1 MANNSRKPKR
11 GIRRFIPSLKQIVL
25 FAVLGIVAGL
35 AAVAIAVKV
44 VAIPQASEIATAQTT
59 ILYYDDGVTELARLG
74 DANRVSVDFAQIPVV
89 AQQAMLAAEDREFY
103 NHGGFSIRGISR
115 AIVTNVMGAAGAGGG
130 STITQQY
137 AKNAYLTQERT
148 LTRKA
153 KELILSIKLETLI
166 SKDQIL
172 ADYMNTIYFGR
183 NAYGIES
190 AANLYFGKRALDL
203 NLAESA
209 FLAAIVQA
217 PNGLS
222 PEENLSGL
230 QNRWNYVLDGM
241 VSQGWISQDQRASVM
256 FPTYLTEPPIQT
268 FSGPQGHLIEQVRQT
283 MYTNGVTEDLINL
296 GGLRVVTTFNKQ
308 AQDAMVLA
316 VAEEGPKENIDGLRI
331 GVASVRPETG
341 EVVAMYGGADYLE
354 NQLNN
359 ATQMIGQAGSTF
371 KAFTLAAGIE
381 GGSSLSTAF
390 SGKNKTKVDNYEV
403 VNYGGQSFGDRV
415 TLLKATESSINSAFV
430 ELAES
435 VGRETVLEAAI
446 RAGIPADAVGME
458 PNLAFT
464 LGTASPHVVDI
475 AAAYA
480 TFASR
485 GLQVEPSYIKSIT
498 SGSGET
504 LYKLSPKPV
513 QAFSTDVADIVTY
526 ALEKVVQ
533 VGTGRAA
540 KALGRPVAGK
550 TGTTNDNKS
559 ALFAGYTPELATAV
573 MFVKDG
579 PDGQPVSLSGTGGMS
594 SVTGGSYPARIFTSY
609 MKGALKDLPIQKFPA
624 LPTGQPNG
632 ANPTETPSPSAMPSL
647 APVDPS
653 APVSIPDLMGTPS
666 DQAISILQGLGLNP
680 VLELQEGSNATL
692 PLFVLEQSVAVG
704 TLTLPGTNV
713 TLKVVNATP

>member
-1 MANNSRKPKR
+1 MANSSRKNKR
-11 GIRRFIPSLKQIVL
+11 GIRRFIPSLKQIVITGFFL
-25 FAVLGIVAGL
+25 VIAGIATI
-35 AAVAIAVKV
+35 AIAVRV

-74 DANRVSVDFAQIPVV
+74 DANRVSVDFSEIPLV
-89 AQQAMLAAEDREFY
+89 AQQAMLAAEDRDFY
-103 NHGGFSIRGISR
+103 KHGGFSVRGIGR
-115 AIVTNVMGAAGAGGG
+115 AVVTNVMGAAGAGGG

-190 AANLYFGKRALDL
+190 ASTLYFGKSAADL
-203 NLAESA
+203 TVAEAA

-217 PNGLS
+217 PNGLA
-222 PEENLSGL
+222 PEKNLTGL
-230 QNRWNYVLDGM
+230 QQRWNYVLDGM
-241 VSQGWISQDQRASVM
+241 VSEGWLSQDERTSAM
-256 FPTYLTEPPIQT
+256 FPMYLTEPPTQT
-268 FSGPQGHLIEQVRQT
+268 FSGPQGHLIEQVRQE
-283 MYTNGVTEDLINL
+283 MYANDITDDLINL
-296 GGLRVVTTFNKQ
+296 AGLRVVTTFNKQ
-308 AQDAMVLA
+308 AQDAMILA
-316 VAEEGPKENIDGLRI
+316 VAEEGPEDNIEGLRI
-331 GVASVRPETG
+331 GVASIRPETG

-371 KAFTLAAGIE
+371 KPFTLAAGIE
-381 GGSSLSTAF
+381 NGSSLSTAF
-390 SGKNKTKVDNYEV
+390 SGKNKTKVDNYV
-403 VNYGGQSFGDRV
+403 VLNYGGQSFGDRV
-415 TLLKATESSINSAFV
+415 TLLKATESSINSAYV

-435 VGRETVLEAAI
+435 VGREVTLEAAI

-485 GLQVEPSYIKSIT
+485 GLQVGPSYIKSIT
-498 SGSGET
+498 TGSGET
-504 LYKLSPKPV
+504 LFKLSPKPV

-526 ALEKVVQ
+526 ALQKTVQ
-533 VGTGRAA
+533 VGTGKAA

-579 PDGQPVSLSGTGGMS
+579 PDGQPMSLSGTGGMS
-594 SVTGGSYPARIFTSY
+594 SVTGGSFPARIFTAY
-609 MKGALKDLPIQKFPA
+609 MKGALKDLPIQKFPG
-624 LPTGQPNG
+624 LPSGQPNG
-632 ANPTETPSPSAMPSL
+632 ANPTESPSPSAMPSL
-647 APVDPS
+647 TPVDPN
-653 APVSIPDLMGTPS
+653 APVSMPDLKGITS
-666 DQAISILQGLGLNP
+666 DQAIATLQALGLNP
-680 VLELQEGSNATL
+680 ILELQIGSNASL
-692 PLFVLEQSVAVG
+692 PLVVSDQSVAVG
-704 TLTLPGTNV
+704 TLSPPGTNV
-713 TLKVVNATP
+713 TLKVVNALP